1 MKQKEILRKTPA
13 SQPSPVYVAGIRHH
27 TSEAEKIAAIQQA
40 AEAATDFS
48 WLIPGDSVLIKPA
61 VNSGKNYPATTDPLA
76 ITAIIRLLKNKG
88 AGRIV
93 VGDLAGIGDVRFYE
107 NHLEGSTR
115 RLMEHT
121 GIAQATLNSGGELC
135 CFEEA
140 GWDAFYPE
148 TPLKGTSWIGPIMM
162 PSILKE
168 MDHIILLP
176 RCARHLMASSTLGMK
191 AAVGYWRTDTRTEL
205 HKDAHTFHEKIAEA
219 NNIPTLL
226 QKQRL
231 VLTVADK
238 VLTTFGPNEGYITEP
253 KTGLVIASDSIV
265 AHDMVSLAWLLENRT
280 YTPQEELESYNDVN
294 KRFANNSNRRT
305 VLILSKKWTTSLQ
318 TQKLHKEDI
327 KTIWKDRILK
337 QAFTIF
343 DGVPK
348 VVIKPTNN
356 LFSEELHSTLQR
368 AISNS

>member
-1 MKQKEILRKTPA
+1 
-13 SQPSPVYVAGIRHH
+13 
-27 TSEAEKIAAIQQA
+27 
-40 AEAATDFS
+40 
-48 WLIPGDSVLIKPA
+48 
-61 VNSGKNYPATTDPLA
+61 
-76 ITAIIRLLKNKG
+76 
-88 AGRIV
+88 
-93 VGDLAGIGDVRFYE
+93 
-107 NHLEGSTR
+107 
-115 RLMEHT
+115 
-121 GIAQATLNSGGELC
+121 
-135 CFEEA
+135 
-140 GWDAFYPE
+140 
-148 TPLKGTSWIGPIMM
+148 
-162 PSILKE
+162 
-168 MDHIILLP
+168 
-176 RCARHLMASSTLGMK
+176 MASSTLGMK

-205 HKDAHTFHEKIAEA
+205 HKDAGTFHEKIAEA

-238 VLTTFGPNEGYITEP
+238 ILTTFGPNEGYITEP

-294 KRFANNSNRRT
+294 KRFVNNSNRRT
-305 VLILSKKWTTSLQ
+305 VFILSKKWTTSLQ

-356 LFSEELHSTLQR
+356 LFSEELYSTLQR